1 MRVVIKFENGEYL
14 NIPGDYI
21 DVRDG
26 WVLAY
31 KDEYLVAA
39 CKEAEVK
46 IIYITEKKEN

>member
-1 MRVVIKFENGEYL
+1 MRVVIKFESGEYL

-26 WVLAY
+26 WVFAY

-39 CKEAEVK
+39 CKEVEVK